1 MIKTQQSQK
10 NRKAWDNNKN
20 WKMQKREHAELTLK
34 NEHALKEGDQMS
46 HFSYAARTP

>member
-1 MIKTQQSQK
+1 
-10 NRKAWDNNKN
+10 
-20 WKMQKREHAELTLK
+20 MQKRKQFVLALK